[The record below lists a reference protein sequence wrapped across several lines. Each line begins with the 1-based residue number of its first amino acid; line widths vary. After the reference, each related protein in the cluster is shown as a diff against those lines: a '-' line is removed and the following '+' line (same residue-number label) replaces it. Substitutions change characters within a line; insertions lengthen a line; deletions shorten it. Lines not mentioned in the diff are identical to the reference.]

1 MLRCWLYCGK
11 VLGVAEWA
19 AVLFEMG
26 QILGRGSKT
35 RMEGLGSGSSP
46 SSFDSTFKKEAAKEK
61 LSLMSMLTSVT
72 LGVGLALLCLNY
84 YHASS
89 CVANSP
95 DEKEAYINAVGRRL
109 QAVEGQIS
117 HNTALMNKL
126 IASLQAHSVTLDA
139 KDMSALTASAESEAV
154 KIALELVAYPAPVM
168 PDSVKYR
175 YDSSSSSSSWEGE
188 RKWDDQLSS
197 LGKDGEEKES
207 TGSYSTKFDDLYSS
221 SSFKTDPSLSSGD
234 GKKAEEPKWETLT
247 DSEASNLCTE
257 LKVKYNV
264 IPAVSWG
271 NLPYDLQQ
279 KWLHY
284 SCDYHIT

>member
-1 MLRCWLYCGK
+1 MAVRWLYGGCAVG
-11 VLGVAEWA
+11 GVHNN
-19 AVLFEMG
+19 EMG
-26 QILGRGSKT
+26 QIIGRGGGKT
-35 RMEGLGSGSSP
+35 KMEGLGSSP

-72 LGVGLALLCLNY
+72 LGVGVALLALNY

-139 KDMSALTASAESEAV
+139 KDMSALSASAESEAV

-175 YDSSSSSSSWEGE
+175 YDSSSSSSSSSSWEGE
-188 RKWDDQLSS
+188 RKWDDQLSG
-197 LGKDGEEKES
+197 LGKDGEEKDS

-257 LKVKYNV
+257 LKGKYSV

-279 KWLHY
+279 KWLHF
-284 SCDYHIT
+284 SCDYHLQPA

>member
-1 MLRCWLYCGK
+1 
-11 VLGVAEWA
+11 
-19 AVLFEMG
+19 MG
-26 QILGRGSKT
+26 QIIGRGGGKSK
-35 RMEGLGSGSSP
+35 MEGLGSGSSP
-46 SSFDSTFKKEAAKEK
+46 SSFDSTFKKESSKEK

-72 LGVGLALLCLNY
+72 LGVGVALLALNY

-139 KDMSALTASAESEAV
+139 KDMSALSASAESEAV

-175 YDSSSSSSSWEGE
+175 YDSSSSSSSSSSWEGE

-197 LGKDGEEKES
+197 LGKDGEEKDS

-257 LKVKYNV
+257 LKGKYSV
-264 IPAVSWG
+264 IPGVSWG

-279 KWLHY
+279 KWLHF
-284 SCDYHIT
+284 SCDYHLQPA